1 MSGHNDDDRT
11 IMGAPV
17 ADDSNLTAAAMM
29 HLLVLEQ
36 PGAPPHRLPLG
47 PEPLTIGRKVQ
58 NGLMLASDQISRRH
72 CIVALENGVA
82 VVTDTDSTNGC
93 WIGGQ
98 RIEGPTHLPPGS
110 VLRVGPYHLQ
120 YLCLPRQEMER
131 NRGLER
137 DLDDEGIGGR
147 GLRLMRKM
155 ARSMGYERTPDVRN
169 RLSLVVA

>member
-1 MSGHNDDDRT
+1 MSGHNDNDRT
-11 IMGAPV
+11 IMGAHV
-17 ADDSNLTAAAMM
+17 VDDSNLTAAAMM

-36 PGAPPHRLPLG
+36 PGAPPHRLPPG
-47 PEPLTIGRKVQ
+47 PEPLTIGRTVQ

-72 CIVALENGVA
+72 CIVA
-82 VVTDTDSTNGC
+82 TDTDSTNGC

-98 RIEGPTHLPPGS
+98 RIEGPTRLPPGS

-120 YLCLPRQEMER
+120 HLCLPRQEMER

-155 ARSMGYERTPDVRN
+155 ARSMGYERTPDGRN
-169 RLSLVVA
+169 RLSLVEA